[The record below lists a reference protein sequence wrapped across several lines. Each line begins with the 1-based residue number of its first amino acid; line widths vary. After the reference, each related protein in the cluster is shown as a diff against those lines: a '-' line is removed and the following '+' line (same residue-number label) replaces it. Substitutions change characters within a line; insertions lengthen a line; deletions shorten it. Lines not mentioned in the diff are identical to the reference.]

1 MGSGKRENA
10 QKPPRPRRDAES
22 GAVPSGPGSAVEA
35 SSQVDEAA
43 PDHAE
48 RDESHEDALVCA
60 ADVPV
65 NGGRRSQERTHGCA
79 APTGH
84 DFAVLILPL

>member
-35 SSQVDEAA
+35 APEVDEAA

-48 RDESHEDALVCA
+48 RDESDEDALVGA

-65 NGGRRSQERTHGCA
+65 NGAQGEGAGGHQTS
-79 APTGH
+79 APTS
-84 DFAVLILPL
+84 AEE